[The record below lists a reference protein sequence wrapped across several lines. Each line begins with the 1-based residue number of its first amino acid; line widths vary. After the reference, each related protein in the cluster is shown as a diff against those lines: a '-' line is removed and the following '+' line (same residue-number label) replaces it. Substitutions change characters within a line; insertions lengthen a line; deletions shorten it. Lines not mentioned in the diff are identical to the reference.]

1 MSYTLAN
8 RATELLRELK
18 RSDWIPKYNVQ
29 VIVSFYAQEDGINT
43 VFEEMDRLMETM
55 LVMFDKMSAISTE
68 FEGDELEANNEYDI
82 EYTT

>member
-1 MSYTLAN
+1 
-8 RATELLRELK
+8 
-18 RSDWIPKYNVQ
+18 
-29 VIVSFYAQEDGINT
+29 
-43 VFEEMDRLMETM
+43 METM